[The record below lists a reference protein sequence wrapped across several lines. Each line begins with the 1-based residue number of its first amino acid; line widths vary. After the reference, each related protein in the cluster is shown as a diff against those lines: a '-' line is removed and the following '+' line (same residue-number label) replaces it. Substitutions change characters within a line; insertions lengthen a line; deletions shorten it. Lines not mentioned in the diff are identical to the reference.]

1 MQAKI
6 LIQTLREAGLAHY
19 DAREAEQ
26 IAYLTA
32 AHLVG
37 LDDYTAPLRADQL
50 REWPIDEALLHRTAE
65 RLRAG
70 EPMQYILGQ
79 TDFYGR
85 IFAVDHR
92 VLIPRPET
100 EELVDRIRRTERSAR
115 RLLDVG
121 TGSGCIAISL
131 ALELPEAQVSA
142 VDISLD
148 ALAVARH
155 NAEQLGATVDFHQ
168 ADALQGLEEAFTGEQ
183 FDVIVSNPPYVP
195 DSDRETMHCNVLDHE
210 PALALFVPDDD
221 PLRFYRAIAQAG
233 RTLLRDGG
241 ALYFEIY
248 HALGDE
254 MIQLL
259 EQLGYKEVTLY
270 RDLQDKP
277 RMLCGRKASN

>member
-19 DAREAEQ
+19 DVREAEQ

-37 LDDYTAPLRADQL
+37 LGDYTAPLRADQL

-65 RLRAG
+65 RLRTG

-85 IFAVDHR
+85 VFAVDHR

-142 VDISLD
+142 VDISRD

-155 NAEQLGATVDFHQ
+155 NAEQLGATVDFRR

>member
-6 LIQTLREAGLAHY
+6 LIQTLREACLAHY
-19 DAREAEQ
+19 DEREAEQ

-37 LDDYTAPLRADQL
+37 LGDHTAPLRADLQRDWPLDEELL
-50 REWPIDEALLHRTAE
+50 RSTAE

-85 IFAVDHR
+85 LFAVDSR

-131 ALELPEAQVSA
+131 ALELPTAQVSA

-148 ALAVARH
+148 ALSVARH
-155 NAEQLGATVDFHQ
+155 NAEQLGATVDFRQ
-168 ADALQGLEEAFTGEQ
+168 ADALQGLEEAFCGEQ

-195 DSDRETMHCNVLDHE
+195 DSDRATMHCNVLEHE
-210 PALALFVPDDD
+210 PELALFVPDED

-233 RTLLRDGG
+233 ATLLRPGG

-248 HALGDE
+248 HALSDE
-254 MIQLL
+254 MRLL
-259 EQLGYKEVTLY
+259 VESLGYEEVRIITDLY
-270 RDLQDKP
+270 NKP
-277 RMLCGRKASN
+277 RMLCGRKANN